1 MKAKTGS
8 SKGTEIRYK
17 PVDETTYPVQLVY
30 GEFYY
35 WRFWCRPNFI
45 VYEKYRNNV
54 KLGYLILPDEKEL
67 FRFDQMLAYV
77 ETIKTTENLCVR
89 K

>member
-8 SKGTEIRYK
+8 NKATEIRYK
-17 PVDETTYPVQLVY
+17 PIDEEQYPVQLID
-30 GEFYY
+30 GEFFY
-35 WRFWCRPNFI
+35 WRIWCRPNFI
-45 VYEKYRNNV
+45 VYEKYKNNV

-89 K
+89 Q